1 MGSTLEAAI
10 CFSLVI
16 IILGIFIVYP
26 SRLWEGCQQQGITAV
41 EEFSFRL
48 RSDELTESKN
58 IEGHIV
64 YASSPEKMNT
74 MLNGIID
81 SVKIAGG

>member
-10 CFSLVI
+10 CFSLI
-16 IILGIFIVYP
+16 IIFLGIFIVYP
-26 SRLWEGCQQQGITAV
+26 SRLWEGCQDQGVTAV
-41 EEFSFRL
+41 EEFKFRL
-48 RSDELTESKN
+48 KSDELTESKE

-64 YASSPEKMNT
+64 YASSPELLNT

-81 SVKIAGG
+81 SIKIAGG